1 MSSYVLPRKIARFA
15 IFRPGMPLKTWLDK
29 QSDKP
34 DILLNAS
41 LYQSSGKPIGTIIE
55 NGKMVN
61 NAGGGFGFGTADGAS
76 VGFGGPWDK
85 VWKDYLTGY
94 YGIVQ
99 QGKAVSKPWTDEYVF
114 EQKLSRIAFGQ
125 LKDGRYAVF
134 TANGVNID
142 QMAVQGVQA
151 GFESLCN
158 LDGGG
163 SRALYW
169 LGSWVHISTRTPYN
183 AIAIWLEP
191 DTKEEKPMRKTFQVC
206 LDAGHYGNYN
216 AGAVKGYYES
226 VRMWKL
232 TELLAQELT
241 SRGITVIKTRSN
253 QKSDLSLISRG
264 KKAKGCDLAVS
275 MHSNGASQKSVDY
288 PAGLVFR
295 DNARTDLDERSAEI
309 GLALAKVVQNVM
321 GTTQSAR
328 TMTKA
333 SSSDRDGNGI
343 RDDEYY
349 GFLEG
354 ARQVKVPGVIL
365 EHSFHTNP
373 KAAAWLMSDANL
385 AKLAK
390 AEADCIAEWLEGT
403 AKPVTQT
410 LQVAQRKSATFNK
423 AYKTTADLNMR
434 AGAGTDFPVLTT
446 LPQGATFR
454 CYGFYNVEGSTVWLY
469 GVAAGKKG
477 YCSKAY
483 LK

>member
-61 NAGGGFGFGTADGAS
+61 NAGGGFGFGTTDGAS

-99 QGKAVSKPWTDEYVF
+99 QGKAVSKLWTDEYVF

-191 DTKEEKPMRKTFQVC
+191 DTKEEKPMSKLFKVC

-216 AGAVKGYYES
+216 EGAVKGYYES

-232 TELLAQELT
+232 TELLAKELT
-241 SRGITVIKTRSN
+241 ARGITVIKTRSN
-253 QKSDLSLISRG
+253 QATDLALTSRG
-264 KKAKGCDLAVS
+264 KKAKGCDLFLS
-275 MHSNGASQKSVDY
+275 MHSNAASVESVDY
-288 PAGLVFR
+288 PVAYVPMNGTGT
-295 DNARTDLDERSAEI
+295 AI
-309 GLALAKVVQNVM
+309 GQKLADIVADVM
-321 GTTQSAR
+321 GTVQKGR
-328 TMTKA
+328 TATRKGSGGA
-333 SSSDRDGNGI
+333 D
-343 RDDEYY
+343 YY
-349 GFLEG
+349 GVIRG
-354 ARQVKVPGVIL
+354 AVAVGVPGVIL

-410 LQVAQRKSATFNK
+410 LQVAQRKSAAFNK

-454 CYGFYNVEGSTVWLY
+454 CYGFYNVVGSTVWLF
-469 GVAAGKKG
+469 GEAAGKKG

>member
-1 MSSYVLPRKIARFA
+1 MSTYALPRKIGRFE

-29 QSDKP
+29 QTDKP
-34 DILLNAS
+34 DILLNCS
-41 LYQSSGKPIGTIIE
+41 LYHANGKPIGTIIAD
-55 NGKMVN
+55 GKMVN

-85 VWKDYLTGY
+85 AWKDYVTGY

-99 QGKAVSKPWTDEYVF
+99 QGKAVSKPWADGYVF
-114 EQKLSRIAFGQ
+114 DQKLSRVAFGQ

-142 QMAVQGVQA
+142 QLAVQGVQA

-169 LGSWVHISTRTPYN
+169 LGQWVHISTRTPYN
-183 AIAIWLEP
+183 AIAIWLEKEP
-191 DTKEEKPMRKTFQVC
+191 KEEKPMSKPFKVC

-232 TELLAQELT
+232 TELLAKELT
-241 SRGITVIKTRSN
+241 ARGIAVIKTRSN
-253 QKSDLSLISRG
+253 QATDLALTSRG
-264 KKAKGCDLAVS
+264 RKAKGCDLFLS
-275 MHSNGASQKSVDY
+275 MHSNAAGVESVDY
-288 PAGLVFR
+288 PVAYVPLNGTGT
-295 DNARTDLDERSAEI
+295 AI
-309 GLALAKVVQNVM
+309 GQKLADIVADVM
-321 GTTQSAR
+321 GTVQKGR
-328 TMTKA
+328 TATRKGSGGA
-333 SSSDRDGNGI
+333 D
-343 RDDEYY
+343 YY
-349 GFLEG
+349 GVIRG
-354 ARQVKVPGVIL
+354 AVAVGVTGVIL

-373 KAAAWLMSDANL
+373 KAAAWLMNDANL

-403 AKPVTQT
+403 AKPAAQT
-410 LQVAQRKSATFNK
+410 LQVAQRKSAAYNK
-423 AYKTTADLNMR
+423 AYKATAALNMR
-434 AGAGTDFPVLTT
+434 SGAGTDFPVLTT
-446 LPQGATFR
+446 LPQGSAFR
-454 CYGFYNVEGSTVWLY
+454 CYGFYNVVGSTVWLF
-469 GVAAGKKG
+469 GEAAGKKG
-477 YCSKAY
+477 YCSKVY

>member
-1 MSSYVLPRKIARFA
+1 MSTYILPRKIKRFE
-15 IFRPGMPLKTWLDK
+15 IFRPGMTLKTWLDR
-29 QSDKP
+29 QTNKP
-34 DILLNAS
+34 DILLNCS
-41 LYQSSGKPIGTIIE
+41 LYHANGKPIGTIIE
-55 NGKMVN
+55 DGKMVN
-61 NAGGGFGFGTADGAS
+61 NAGGGFGFGTADGFS
-76 VGFGGPWDK
+76 VGFGGPWAK
-85 VWKDYLTGY
+85 AWKDYVTGY

-99 QGKAVSKPWTDEYVF
+99 QGKAVSKPWADGYVF
-114 EQKLSRIAFGQ
+114 DQKLSRIAFGQ

-142 QMAVQGVQA
+142 QLAVQGVQA

-169 LGSWVHISTRTPYN
+169 LGQWVHISNRTPYN

-191 DTKEEKPMRKTFQVC
+191 DTNEAKPISKPFKVC

-232 TELLAQELT
+232 TELLAQELNA
-241 SRGITVIKTRSN
+241 RGIAVIKTRSN
-253 QKSDLSLISRG
+253 QATDLALTSRG
-264 KKAKGCDLAVS
+264 RKAKGCDLFLS
-275 MHSNGASQKSVDY
+275 MHSNAASAESVDY
-288 PAGLVFR
+288 PVAYVPLNGTGT
-295 DNARTDLDERSAEI
+295 AI
-309 GLALAKVVQNVM
+309 GQKLADIVADVM
-321 GTTQSAR
+321 GTVQNGR
-328 TMTKA
+328 TATRKGSGGA
-333 SSSDRDGNGI
+333 D
-343 RDDEYY
+343 YY
-349 GFLEG
+349 GVIRG
-354 ARQVKVPGVIL
+354 AVSVGVPGIIL

-403 AKPVTQT
+403 AKPSAPT
-410 LQVAQRKSATFNK
+410 LQVAKSKSAAYNK

-434 AGAGTDFPVLTT
+434 SGAGTDFPVLTT
-446 LPQGATFR
+446 LPHGSAFR
-454 CYGFYNVEGSTVWLY
+454 CYGFYNMVGSTAWLF
-469 GVAAGKKG
+469 GEAAGKKG

-483 LK
+483 LL

>member
-1 MSSYVLPRKIARFA
+1 MSSYILPRKIRRFE

-29 QSDKP
+29 QTDKP

-61 NAGGGFGFGTADGAS
+61 NAGGGFGFGTTDGAS

-114 EQKLSRIAFGQ
+114 DQKLSRIAFGQ

-191 DTKEEKPMRKTFQVC
+191 DTKEEKPMSKPFKVC

-241 SRGITVIKTRSN
+241 ARGISVIKTRSN
-253 QKSDLSLISRG
+253 QATDLALTSRG
-264 KKAKGCDLAVS
+264 KKAKGCDLFLS
-275 MHSNGASQKSVDY
+275 MHSNATSVESVDY
-288 PAGLVFR
+288 PVAYVPLNGTGT
-295 DNARTDLDERSAEI
+295 AI
-309 GLALAKVVQNVM
+309 GQKLADIVADVM
-321 GTTQSAR
+321 GTVQKGR
-328 TMTKA
+328 TATRKGSGGA
-333 SSSDRDGNGI
+333 D
-343 RDDEYY
+343 YY
-349 GFLEG
+349 GVIRG
-354 ARQVKVPGVIL
+354 AVAVGVPGVIL

-373 KAAAWLMSDANL
+373 KAAAWLMVDANL

-403 AKPVTQT
+403 AKPSAQT
-410 LQVAQRKSATFNK
+410 LQVAQRKSAAFNK

-454 CYGFYNVEGSTVWLY
+454 CYGFYNVVGSTVWLF
-469 GVAAGKKG
+469 GEAAGKKG

>member
-1 MSSYVLPRKIARFA
+1 MSVYALPRKIQRFE
-15 IFRPGMPLKTWLDK
+15 IFRPGMPLKAWLDK
-29 QSDKP
+29 QTDKP
-34 DILLNAS
+34 DILLNCS
-41 LYQSSGKPIGTIIE
+41 LYHSSGKPIGTIIE
-55 NGKMVN
+55 DGKMVN
-61 NAGGGFGFGTADGAS
+61 NAGGGFGFGTTDGVS

-85 VWKDYLTGY
+85 AWQDYITGY

-99 QGKAVSKPWTDEYVF
+99 QGKAVSKPWADGYVF
-114 EQKLSRIAFGQ
+114 DQKLSRIAFGQ

-134 TANGVNID
+134 TANGVNIE

-163 SRALYW
+163 SRTLYW
-169 LGSWVHISTRTPYN
+169 LGRWVHISTRTPYN
-183 AIAIWLEP
+183 AIAIWLEKEP
-191 DTKEEKPMRKTFQVC
+191 KEEKPMSKPFRVC

-216 AGAVKGYYES
+216 AGAVTGYYES

-232 TELLAQELT
+232 TELLAVELT
-241 SRGITVIKTRSN
+241 TRGITVIKTRSN
-253 QKSDLSLISRG
+253 QATDLALTSRG
-264 KKAKGCDLAVS
+264 KKAKGCDLFLS
-275 MHSNGASQKSVDY
+275 MHSNAASVESVDY
-288 PAGLVFR
+288 PVAYVPLNGTGTAIGQKLADIVA
-295 DNARTDLDERSAEI
+295 DVMETVQKGRTATRKGSGGAD
-309 GLALAKVVQNVM
+309 
-321 GTTQSAR
+321 
-328 TMTKA
+328 
-333 SSSDRDGNGI
+333 
-343 RDDEYY
+343 YY
-349 GFLEG
+349 GVIRG
-354 ARQVKVPGVIL
+354 AVAVGVPGIIL
-365 EHSFHTNP
+365 EHSFHTNR

-410 LQVAQRKSATFNK
+410 LQVARRKSAAFNK

-454 CYGFYNVEGSTVWLY
+454 CYGFYNVVGSTVWLF
-469 GVAAGKKG
+469 GEAAGKKG

>member
-1 MSSYVLPRKIARFA
+1 MSTYILPRKIKRFE

-29 QSDKP
+29 QTDKP
-34 DILLNAS
+34 DILLNCS
-41 LYQSSGKPIGTIIE
+41 LYQTNGKPIGTIIE
-55 NGKMVN
+55 DGKMVN

-76 VGFGGPWDK
+76 VGFGGPWAK
-85 VWKDYLTGY
+85 AWKDYVTGY

-99 QGKAVSKPWTDEYVF
+99 QGKAVSKPWADGYVF
-114 EQKLSRIAFGQ
+114 DQKLSRIAFGQ

-142 QMAVQGVQA
+142 QMAIQGVQA

-169 LGSWVHISTRTPYN
+169 LGNWVHTSTRTPYN

-191 DTKEEKPMRKTFQVC
+191 ETKEEKPMSKPFKVC

-232 TELLAQELT
+232 TELLARELT
-241 SRGITVIKTRSN
+241 ARGITVIKTRSN
-253 QKSDLSLISRG
+253 QAADLALTSRG
-264 KKAKGCDLAVS
+264 KKAKGCDLFLS
-275 MHSNGASQKSVDY
+275 MHSNAASVESVDY
-288 PAGLVFR
+288 PVAYVPLNGTGTAIGQKLADIVA
-295 DNARTDLDERSAEI
+295 DVMETVQKGRTATRKGSGGAD
-309 GLALAKVVQNVM
+309 
-321 GTTQSAR
+321 
-328 TMTKA
+328 
-333 SSSDRDGNGI
+333 
-343 RDDEYY
+343 YY
-349 GFLEG
+349 GVIRG
-354 ARQVKVPGVIL
+354 AVAVGVPGVIL
-365 EHSFHTNP
+365 EHSFHTNQ
-373 KAAAWLMSDANL
+373 KAAAWLMVDANL

-390 AEADCIAEWLEGT
+390 AEAECIAEWLEGT
-403 AKPVTQT
+403 AKPAVQT
-410 LQVAQRKSATFNK
+410 LQVAQRKSAAFNK

-454 CYGFYNVEGSTVWLY
+454 CYGFYNVVGSTVWLF
-469 GVAAGKKG
+469 GEAAGKKG

>member
-1 MSSYVLPRKIARFA
+1 MSAYALPREIKRFE

-29 QSDKP
+29 QTDKP
-34 DILLNAS
+34 DIVLNCS
-41 LYQSSGKPIGTIIE
+41 LYQTNGKPIGTIIE
-55 NGKMVN
+55 DGKMVN

-76 VGFGGPWDK
+76 VGFGGPWSK
-85 VWKDYLTGY
+85 AWKDYVTGY

-99 QGKAVSKPWTDEYVF
+99 QGKAVSKPWADGYVF
-114 EQKLSRIAFGQ
+114 DQKLSRIAFGQ

-169 LGSWVHISTRTPYN
+169 LGQWVHISTRTPYN

-191 DTKEEKPMRKTFQVC
+191 ETKEEKPMSKPFKVC

-232 TELLAQELT
+232 TELLARELT
-241 SRGITVIKTRSN
+241 ARGITVIKTRSN
-253 QKSDLSLISRG
+253 QATDLALTSRG
-264 KKAKGCDLAVS
+264 RKAKGCDLFLS
-275 MHSNGASQKSVDY
+275 MHSNAAGVESVDY
-288 PAGLVFR
+288 PVAYVPLNGTGT
-295 DNARTDLDERSAEI
+295 AI
-309 GLALAKVVQNVM
+309 GQKLADIVADVM
-321 GTTQSAR
+321 GTVQKGR
-328 TMTKA
+328 TATRKGSGGA
-333 SSSDRDGNGI
+333 D
-343 RDDEYY
+343 YY
-349 GFLEG
+349 GVIRG
-354 ARQVKVPGVIL
+354 AVAVGVPGVIL

-373 KAAAWLMSDANL
+373 KAAAWLMVDANL
-385 AKLAK
+385 KKLAQ
-390 AEADCIAEWLEGT
+390 AEAECIAEWLEKT
-403 AKPVTQT
+403 AVPAVQT
-410 LQVAQRKSATFNK
+410 LQVAQRKSAAYNK

-434 AGAGTDFPVLTT
+434 AGAGTEFDIITT
-446 LPQGATFR
+446 LKQGATFR
-454 CYGFYNVEGSTVWLY
+454 CYGLYNVVGSSVWLY
-469 GVAAGKKG
+469 GVADGKKG

>member
-1 MSSYVLPRKIARFA
+1 MSTYILPRKIKRFE
-15 IFRPGMPLKTWLDK
+15 IFRPGMTLKTWLDR
-29 QSDKP
+29 QTNKP
-34 DILLNAS
+34 DILLNCS
-41 LYQSSGKPIGTIIE
+41 LYHANGKPIGTIIE
-55 NGKMVN
+55 DGKMVN
-61 NAGGGFGFGTADGAS
+61 NAGGGFGFGTADGFS
-76 VGFGGPWDK
+76 VGFGGPWAK
-85 VWKDYLTGY
+85 AWKDYVTGY

-99 QGKAVSKPWTDEYVF
+99 QGKAVSKPWADGYVF
-114 EQKLSRIAFGQ
+114 DQKLSRIAFGQ

-142 QMAVQGVQA
+142 QLAVQGVQA

-169 LGSWVHISTRTPYN
+169 LGQWVHISNRTPYN

-191 DTKEEKPMRKTFQVC
+191 DTKEEKPMSRPFKVC

-232 TELLAQELT
+232 TELLAQELNA
-241 SRGITVIKTRSN
+241 RGIAVIKTRSN
-253 QKSDLSLISRG
+253 QATDLALTSRG
-264 KKAKGCDLAVS
+264 RKAKGCDLFLS
-275 MHSNGASQKSVDY
+275 MHSNAASAESVDY
-288 PAGLVFR
+288 PVAYVPLNGTGT
-295 DNARTDLDERSAEI
+295 AI
-309 GLALAKVVQNVM
+309 GQKLADIVADVM
-321 GTTQSAR
+321 GTVQNGR
-328 TMTKA
+328 TATRKGSGGA
-333 SSSDRDGNGI
+333 D
-343 RDDEYY
+343 YY
-349 GFLEG
+349 GVIRG
-354 ARQVKVPGVIL
+354 AVSAGVPGVIL

-403 AKPVTQT
+403 AKPSAPT
-410 LQVAQRKSATFNK
+410 LQVAKSKSAAYNK

-434 AGAGTDFPVLTT
+434 SGAGTDFPVLTT
-446 LPQGATFR
+446 LEKGAAFR
-454 CYGFYNVEGSTVWLY
+454 CYGFYNVVGSTVWLF
-469 GVAAGKKG
+469 GEAAGKKG

-483 LK
+483 LL

>member
-1 MSSYVLPRKIARFA
+1 MSTYILPRKIKRFE

-29 QSDKP
+29 QTDKP
-34 DILLNAS
+34 DILLNCS
-41 LYQSSGKPIGTIIE
+41 LYHSNGKPIGTIIDD
-55 NGKMVN
+55 GKMVN
-61 NAGGGFGFGTADGAS
+61 NAGGGFGFGTADVAS
-76 VGFGGPWDK
+76 VGFGGPWAK
-85 VWKDYLTGY
+85 AWKDYVTGY

-99 QGKAVSKPWTDEYVF
+99 QGKAVSKPWADGYVF
-114 EQKLSRIAFGQ
+114 DQKLSRIAFGQ

-169 LGSWVHISTRTPYN
+169 LGQWVHISTRTPYN

-191 DTKEEKPMRKTFQVC
+191 NPKEEKPMSKPFKVC

-232 TELLAQELT
+232 TELLAKELT
-241 SRGITVIKTRSN
+241 ARGITVIKTRSN
-253 QKSDLSLISRG
+253 QATDLALTSRG
-264 KKAKGCDLAVS
+264 RKAKGCDLFLS
-275 MHSNGASQKSVDY
+275 MHSNAASVESVDY
-288 PAGLVFR
+288 PVAYVPLNGTGTAIGKKLV
-295 DNARTDLDERSAEI
+295 DIVAD
-309 GLALAKVVQNVM
+309 VM
-321 GTTQSAR
+321 GTVQNGR
-328 TMTKA
+328 TATRKGSGGA
-333 SSSDRDGNGI
+333 D
-343 RDDEYY
+343 YY
-349 GFLEG
+349 GVIRG
-354 ARQVKVPGVIL
+354 AVAVGVTGVIL

-390 AEADCIAEWLEGT
+390 AEADCIAAWLEGT
-403 AKPVTQT
+403 AKSSAQT
-410 LQVAQRKSATFNK
+410 LQVAQRKSAAYNK

-446 LPQGATFR
+446 LPQGTTFR
-454 CYGFYNVEGSTVWLY
+454 CYGFYNVVGSTVWLF
-469 GVAAGKKG
+469 GEAAGKKG

-483 LK
+483 LL

>member
-1 MSSYVLPRKIARFA
+1 MSTYALPRKIQRFE

-29 QSDKP
+29 QTDKP
-34 DILLNAS
+34 DILLNCS
-41 LYQSSGKPIGTIIE
+41 LYHSNGKPIGTIIE
-55 NGKMVN
+55 DGKMVN

-76 VGFGGPWDK
+76 VDFGGPWAK
-85 VWKDYLTGY
+85 AWQDYITGY

-99 QGKAVSKPWTDEYVF
+99 QGKAVDKPWADGYVF
-114 EQKLSRIAFGQ
+114 DQKLSRIAFGQ

-142 QMAVQGVQA
+142 QLAVQGVQA

-169 LGSWVHISTRTPYN
+169 LGQWVHISTRTPYN
-183 AIAIWLEP
+183 AIAIWLEKDP
-191 DTKEEKPMRKTFQVC
+191 KEEKPMSKPFKVC

-241 SRGITVIKTRSN
+241 ARGITVIKTRSN
-253 QKSDLSLISRG
+253 QATDLALTSRG
-264 KKAKGCDLAVS
+264 RKAKGCDLFLS
-275 MHSNGASQKSVDY
+275 MHSNAAGAESVDY
-288 PAGLVFR
+288 PVAYVPLNGTGT
-295 DNARTDLDERSAEI
+295 AI
-309 GLALAKVVQNVM
+309 GQKLADIVADVM
-321 GTTQSAR
+321 GTVQKGR
-328 TMTKA
+328 TATRKGSGGA
-333 SSSDRDGNGI
+333 D
-343 RDDEYY
+343 YY
-349 GFLEG
+349 GVIRG
-354 ARQVKVPGVIL
+354 AVAVGVPGVIL
-365 EHSFHTNP
+365 EHSFHTNH

-385 AKLAK
+385 VKLAK
-390 AEADCIAEWLEGT
+390 AEADCIAAWLEGT
-403 AKPVTQT
+403 AKPAVQT
-410 LQVAQRKSATFNK
+410 LQVALRKSAAFNK

-434 AGAGTDFPVLTT
+434 AGAGMDFPVLTT

-454 CYGFYNVEGSTVWLY
+454 CHGGYNVVGSTVWLF
-469 GVAAGKKG
+469 GEAEGKKG
-477 YCSKAY
+477 YCSKLY

>member
-1 MSSYVLPRKIARFA
+1 MSTYILPREIKRFE
-15 IFRPGMPLKTWLDK
+15 IFQPGMPLKTWLDK
-29 QSDKP
+29 QTAKP
-34 DILLNAS
+34 AILLNCS
-41 LYQSSGKPIGTIIE
+41 LYHANGKPIGTIIE
-55 NGKMVN
+55 DGKMVN

-76 VGFGGPWDK
+76 VGFGGPWAK
-85 VWKDYLTGY
+85 AWRDYVTGY

-99 QGKAVSKPWTDEYVF
+99 QGKAVDKPWEDGYVF
-114 EQKLSRIAFGQ
+114 DQKLSRIAFGQ

-142 QMAVQGVQA
+142 QMAIQGVQA

-191 DTKEEKPMRKTFQVC
+191 ETKEEKPMSKTFKVC

-226 VRMWKL
+226 VQMWKL

-241 SRGITVIKTRSN
+241 ARGITVIKTRSN
-253 QKSDLSLISRG
+253 QATDLAMTSRG
-264 KKAKGCDLAVS
+264 RKAKGCDLFLS
-275 MHSNGASQKSVDY
+275 MHSNAAGAQSVDY
-288 PAGLVFR
+288 PVAYVPLNGTGT
-295 DNARTDLDERSAEI
+295 AI
-309 GLALAKVVQNVM
+309 GQKLADIVADVM
-321 GTTQSAR
+321 GTVQKGR
-328 TMTKA
+328 TATRKGSGGA
-333 SSSDRDGNGI
+333 D
-343 RDDEYY
+343 YY
-349 GFLEG
+349 GVIRG
-354 ARQVKVPGVIL
+354 AVAVGVPGVIL
-365 EHSFHTNP
+365 EHGFHTNP
-373 KAAAWLMSDANL
+373 KAAAWLMVDANL

-390 AEADCIAEWLEGT
+390 AEAVCIAEWLEET

-410 LQVAQRKSATFNK
+410 LQVAQRKSAAFNK
-423 AYKTTADLNMR
+423 AYKTTDDLNMR
-434 AGAGTDFPVLTT
+434 SGAGTDFPVITT

-454 CYGFYNVEGSTVWLY
+454 CYGFYNVVGSTVWLF
-469 GVAAGKKG
+469 GEAAGKKG

>member
-1 MSSYVLPRKIARFA
+1 MSVYALPRKIQRFE

-29 QSDKP
+29 QTDKP
-34 DILLNAS
+34 DILLNCS
-41 LYQSSGKPIGTIIE
+41 LYHANGKPIGTIIE
-55 NGKMVN
+55 DGKMVN

-76 VGFGGPWDK
+76 VGFGGPWSNA
-85 VWKDYLTGY
+85 WKDYVTGY

-99 QGKAVSKPWTDEYVF
+99 QGKAVSKPWADGYVF
-114 EQKLSRIAFGQ
+114 DQKLSRVAFGQ

-169 LGSWVHISTRTPYN
+169 LGRWVHISTRTPYN
-183 AIAIWLEP
+183 AIAIWLEKDP
-191 DTKEEKPMRKTFQVC
+191 KEEKPMSKPFKVC

-232 TELLAQELT
+232 TELLAKELT
-241 SRGITVIKTRSN
+241 ARGITVIKTRSN
-253 QKSDLSLISRG
+253 QATDLALTSRG
-264 KKAKGCDLAVS
+264 RKANGCDLFLS
-275 MHSNGASQKSVDY
+275 MHSNAAGAESVDY
-288 PAGLVFR
+288 PVAYVPLNG
-295 DNARTDLDERSAEI
+295 TGTSI
-309 GLALAKVVQNVM
+309 GQKLADIVADVM
-321 GTTQSAR
+321 GTVQKGR
-328 TMTKA
+328 TATRKGSGGA
-333 SSSDRDGNGI
+333 D
-343 RDDEYY
+343 YY
-349 GFLEG
+349 GVIRG
-354 ARQVKVPGVIL
+354 AVAVGVPGVIL

-373 KAAAWLMSDANL
+373 KAAAWLMNDANL

-390 AEADCIAEWLEGT
+390 AEADCIAEWLEET
-403 AKPVTQT
+403 AKPAAQT
-410 LQVAQRKSATFNK
+410 LQVAQRKSAAYNK

-434 AGAGTDFPVLTT
+434 SGAGTDFSVLTT
-446 LPQGATFR
+446 LPQGSAFR
-454 CYGFYNVEGSTVWLY
+454 CYGFYNVVGSTVWLF
-469 GVAAGKKG
+469 GEAAGKKG
-477 YCSKAY
+477 YCSKVY

>member
-1 MSSYVLPRKIARFA
+1 MSTYALPRKIQRFE
-15 IFRPGMPLKTWLDK
+15 IFRPEMPLKTWLDR
-29 QSDKP
+29 QTDKP

-55 NGKMVN
+55 DGKMVN
-61 NAGGGFGFGTADGAS
+61 NAGGGFGFGTTDGFS

-85 VWKDYLTGY
+85 AWKDYITGY

-99 QGKAVSKPWTDEYVF
+99 QGKAVDKTWADGYVF
-114 EQKLSRIAFGQ
+114 DQKLSRIAFGQ

-142 QMAVQGVQA
+142 QLAIQGVQA

-191 DTKEEKPMRKTFQVC
+191 KTKEEKPMSKPFKVC

-241 SRGITVIKTRSN
+241 SRGITVIKTRTN
-253 QKSDLSLISRG
+253 QKTDLALISRG
-264 KKAKGCDLAVS
+264 KKAKGCDLFVS
-275 MHSNGASQKSVDY
+275 LHSNGASAASVDY
-288 PAGLVFR
+288 PLGIVFR
-295 DNARTDLDERSAEI
+295 DNARTDLDERSEDI
-309 GLALAKVVQNVM
+309 GLKLAKVVQSVM
-321 GTTQSAR
+321 GTAQSAR

-333 SSSDRDGNGI
+333 SGSDRDGNGI

-349 GFLEG
+349 GALEG

-373 KAAAWLMSDANL
+373 KAAAWLMVDANL
-385 AKLAK
+385 KKLAK
-390 AEADCIAEWLEGT
+390 AEAECIAEWLEATVVPAG
-403 AKPVTQT
+403 QT
-410 LQVAQRKSATFNK
+410 LQVAQRKSAAYHK
-423 AYKTTADLNMR
+423 AYKTTAALNMR
-434 AGAGTDFPVLTT
+434 TGAGTGFEIIAT
-446 LPQGATFR
+446 LKQGSTFR
-454 CYGFYNVEGSTVWLY
+454 CSGLYNVNGTTVWLF
-469 GVAAGKKG
+469 GEADGKKG

>member
-1 MSSYVLPRKIARFA
+1 MSVYALPRKIQRFE

-29 QSDKP
+29 QTDKP
-34 DILLNAS
+34 DILLNCS
-41 LYQSSGKPIGTIIE
+41 LYHANGKPIGTIIE
-55 NGKMVN
+55 DGKMVN

-76 VGFGGPWDK
+76 VGFGGPWSNA
-85 VWKDYLTGY
+85 WKDYVTGY

-99 QGKAVSKPWTDEYVF
+99 QGKAVSKPWADGYVF
-114 EQKLSRIAFGQ
+114 DQKLSRVAFGQ

-169 LGSWVHISTRTPYN
+169 LGRWVHISTRTPYN
-183 AIAIWLEP
+183 AIAIWLEKDP
-191 DTKEEKPMRKTFQVC
+191 KEEKPMSKPFKVC

-232 TELLAQELT
+232 TELLAKELT
-241 SRGITVIKTRSN
+241 ARGITVIKTRSN
-253 QKSDLSLISRG
+253 QATDLALTSRG
-264 KKAKGCDLAVS
+264 RKANGCDLFLS
-275 MHSNGASQKSVDY
+275 MHSNAAGAESVDY
-288 PAGLVFR
+288 PVAYVPLNGTGT
-295 DNARTDLDERSAEI
+295 AI
-309 GLALAKVVQNVM
+309 GQKLADIVADVM
-321 GTTQSAR
+321 GTVQKGR
-328 TMTKA
+328 TATRKGSGGA
-333 SSSDRDGNGI
+333 D
-343 RDDEYY
+343 YY
-349 GFLEG
+349 GVIRG
-354 ARQVKVPGVIL
+354 AVAVGVPGVIL

-373 KAAAWLMSDANL
+373 KAAAWLMNDANL

-390 AEADCIAEWLEGT
+390 AEADCIAEWLEET
-403 AKPVTQT
+403 AKPAAQT
-410 LQVAQRKSATFNK
+410 LQVAQRKSAAYNK

-434 AGAGTDFPVLTT
+434 SGAGTDFSVLTT
-446 LPQGATFR
+446 LPQGSAFR
-454 CYGFYNVEGSTVWLY
+454 CYGFYNVVGSTVWLF
-469 GVAAGKKG
+469 GEAAGKKG
-477 YCSKAY
+477 YCSKVY